1 VADGRGTEWSPAA
14 ADRGRRR
21 RPQLGEV
28 VQEVA
33 GGRISGKAT
42 TISSLIVSPGRA
54 TVAGQ
59 GRYGGGSPPLTP
71 ASVVAAAAAWAVAQD
86 WCVEAEIEG
95 GGGRH
100 GGRRPRLQRRREAPR
115 RGRPA
120 PGALQMARTLKPA
133 SRGIRG
139 GGGAVRRRRRRGSW
153 LGWPARELGGV
164 EKLKHGICVLAL
176 EFFLQL

>member
-1 VADGRGTEWSPAA
+1 
-14 ADRGRRR
+14 
-21 RPQLGEV
+21 
-28 VQEVA
+28 VA
-33 GGRISGKAT
+33 GH
-42 TISSLIVSPGRA
+42 
-54 TVAGQ
+54 
-59 GRYGGGSPPLTP
+59 GRYGGGFPPLTN
-71 ASVVAAAAAWAVAQD
+71 AGLCCCCCSSLGLAHD
-86 WCVEAEIEG
+86 CCCVEAGCEG

-120 PGALQMARTLKPA
+120 PGALQMATTLKPA